1 MSIVLNNV
9 TPETVAAAMVK
20 AGLQAGQT
28 IRVTIEPVEL
38 SDAEWEASVRAK
50 VAEGLADV
58 AAGRLVDGEE
68 VFRELEEAYG
78 LP

>member
-9 TPETVAAAMVK
+9 TPETVTAAMIK
-20 AGLQAGQT
+20 AGLREGQT

-68 VFRELEEAYG
+68 VFARLLKKYSDE
-78 LP
+78 

>member
-9 TPETVAAAMVK
+9 TPETLTAAMVK

-38 SDAEWEASVRAK
+38 SDTEWEASVRAK

-58 AAGRLVDGEE
+58 AAGRVVDGEE
-68 VFRELEEAYG
+68 VFARLLKKYSDK
-78 LP
+78 

>member
-9 TPETVAAAMVK
+9 TPETVTAAMVK

-28 IRVTIEPVEL
+28 IRVTTEPVEL

-68 VFRELEEAYG
+68 VFARLLKKYSDE
-78 LP
+78 